1 MLYIGLPMH
10 ILYYMFIHSPA
21 NINFLYLYIT
31 AILRVISAVLMFGNM
46 TFKQEQSRDQA
57 TMPDDTGKL

>member
-1 MLYIGLPMH
+1 
-10 ILYYMFIHSPA
+10 MFIHSPA
-21 NINFLYLYIT
+21 NINFLFLYTT

-46 TFKQEQSRDQA
+46 TFKRERNNDQA

>member
-1 MLYIGLPMH
+1 
-10 ILYYMFIHSPA
+10 MFIHSPA
-21 NINFLYLYIT
+21 NINFLFLYIT

-46 TFKQEQSRDQA
+46 TFKRERNNDQA